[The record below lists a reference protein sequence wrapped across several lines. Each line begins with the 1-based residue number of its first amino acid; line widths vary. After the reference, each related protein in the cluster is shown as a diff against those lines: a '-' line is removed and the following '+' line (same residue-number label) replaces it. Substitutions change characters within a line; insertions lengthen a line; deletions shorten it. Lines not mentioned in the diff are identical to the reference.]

1 MAQSAKRVALD
12 GVSTRRPLWEG
23 GMREVGTGA
32 AATSLERRGA
42 ERRVPGTS
50 TQPLSLGVDSAYDR
64 RSHAPV
70 WASEPTSSVW

>member
-1 MAQSAKRVALD
+1 
-12 GVSTRRPLWEG
+12 
-23 GMREVGTGA
+23 MREVGTGA